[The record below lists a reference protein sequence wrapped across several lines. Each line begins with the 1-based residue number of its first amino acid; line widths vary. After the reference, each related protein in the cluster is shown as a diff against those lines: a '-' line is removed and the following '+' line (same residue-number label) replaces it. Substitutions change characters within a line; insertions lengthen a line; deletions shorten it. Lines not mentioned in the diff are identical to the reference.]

1 MVSVLNSAQKK
12 EFDQKGF
19 ILIRNFFDKEE
30 TSLLQQASYKDKN
43 IKKHLYDRKD
53 AEGLE
58 NKYDIHNRSKRSITA
73 DLKNKESVV
82 LILFSP
88 LKVYCRFIFL
98 IMPFFCPFF
107 FTNG

>member
-53 AEGLE
+53 SEGLITKMVAW
-58 NKYDIHNRSKRSITA
+58 NHPDDSIYGTVARSYKMVDTMEHLLGGEVYHYHSKNNCKRTI
-73 DLKNKESVV
+73 
-82 LILFSP
+82 
-88 LKVYCRFIFL
+88 
-98 IMPFFCPFF
+98 
-107 FTNG
+107 

>member
-19 ILIRNFFDKEE
+19 ILIRDFFDKEE

-53 AEGLE
+53 SEGL
-58 NKYDIHNRSKRSITA
+58 IKRWLLGIIQMIVFMELLQDPT
-73 DLKNKESVV
+73 KW
-82 LILFSP
+82 
-88 LKVYCRFIFL
+88 
-98 IMPFFCPFF
+98 
-107 FTNG
+107 